1 MLTKASDAAGGA
13 LLLFTVLL
21 ITVILTAAA
30 AGLAAPGPAAA
41 SNGLALGIFDDATTF
56 DPEQS
61 AFPSLEQLHVQVLR
75 MTLAWG
81 GPGGVANKRPAK
93 PTDPTDPAYQWAR
106 PDLAIESASEE
117 GMQVLLT
124 VIGTPPWANGGRG
137 PQRPPMSA
145 INLRRFAFAAAR
157 RYSGTFLNAATGR
170 VLPRVSLWLA
180 WNEPNNSVFLQPQFT
195 RVKGKWR
202 MTAAAAYVRICE
214 AVYAGV
220 HAAGGPEQVA
230 CGATAPRGYNNP
242 SSSRPSI
249 SPLAFLRAVKKMGLR
264 KFDAWAH
271 HPYYGSPRETPT
283 TRKVGSHAIGLG
295 NINVLITQLTR
306 LYGRKPLWI
315 TEYGYQT
322 NPPDAVFGV
331 SWKKQADYLRQ
342 AFEIARANPRIDLLI
357 WFLLKDSPSLDS
369 WQSGLMTAD
378 GRRKPA
384 FAAFARSA
392 RGSL

>member
-1 MLTKASDAAGGA
+1 MLTKPSDAADPA
-13 LLLFTVLL
+13 LLLCTVLLTTVLL
-21 ITVILTAAA
+21 IAAT

-56 DPEQS
+56 DPEQRD
-61 AFPSLEQLHVQVLR
+61 FPTFQQLHVQVLR

-81 GPGGVANKRPAK
+81 GPGGVANNRPAK

-106 PDLAIESASEE
+106 YDQAIESASNE

-124 VIGTPPWANGGRG
+124 VIGTPSWANGGEG

-145 INLRRFAFAAAR
+145 ITLRRFAYAAAR
-157 RYSGTFLNAATGR
+157 RYSGTFLNTATGR

-180 WNEPNNSVFLQPQFT
+180 WNEPNNPVFLQPQFT

-202 MTAAAAYVRICE
+202 MAAAAAYVRICE

-230 CGATAPRGYNNP
+230 CGATAPRGYNDP
-242 SSSRPSI
+242 SGSRPSI
-249 SPLAFLRAVKKMGLR
+249 SPLAFLRAVKRMGLR
-264 KFDAWAH
+264 NFDAWAH
-271 HPYYGSPRETPT
+271 HPYYGSPRQTPT
-283 TRKVGSHAIGLG
+283 TRRVGSHAIGLG
-295 NINVLITQLTR
+295 NIDLLINQLTR

-322 NPPDAVFGV
+322 NPPDRVFGV
-331 SWKKQADYLRQ
+331 SWKRQADYLRQ

-357 WFLLKDSPSLDS
+357 WFLLRDSPSLDS

-384 FAAFARSA
+384 FAVFARLS